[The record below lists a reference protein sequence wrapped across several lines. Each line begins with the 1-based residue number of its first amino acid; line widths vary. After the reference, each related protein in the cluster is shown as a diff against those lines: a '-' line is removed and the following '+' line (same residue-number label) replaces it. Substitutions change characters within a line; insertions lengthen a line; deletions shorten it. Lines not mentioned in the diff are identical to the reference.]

1 MSVEVAPGPPGH
13 GRDVVPRGRA
23 RIGDVKA
30 FAVALLLALALW
42 QLATLISD
50 GWVPSLVQ
58 IFDALVEDLQAPLT
72 YESIFI
78 TFRRILIAFVASTLI
93 GVLIGVGMGL
103 SRRIEAF
110 FRPLIVISLAIP
122 DPVYIIFAIL
132 VLGTEESSGLIAMTI
147 ALVPFIVNI
156 VVAGVQARDP
166 GLDEMSGVYRFG
178 SKRYLVNV
186 VGYQIA
192 PALLAAAR
200 TSFAFSWK
208 LVVLVEA
215 LSQPEG
221 IGAQIYY
228 SFRLLRPAHMISLAL
243 IFIVVMR
250 AVDVLVFERIEQRAL
265 AWM

>member
-1 MSVEVAPGPPGH
+1 MNAQATSAAPGAGGASP
-13 GRDVVPRGRA
+13 RRGR
-23 RIGDVKA
+23 RGDVEA
-30 FAVALLLALALW
+30 LAVAALVALAIW
-42 QLATLISD
+42 QFATFMSD
-50 GWVPSLVQ
+50 GWVPSLMN
-58 IFDALVEDLQAPLT
+58 IFRALGEDIQAPLT
-72 YESIFI
+72 YESIAI
-78 TFRRILIAFVASTLI
+78 TLRRIVIAFAASTAIGIVI
-93 GVLIGVGMGL
+93 GVSMGL
-103 SRRIEAF
+103 SRRLEAF
-110 FRPLIVISLAIP
+110 FRPLVVISLAIP

-156 VVAGVQARDP
+156 VVAGVHARDV

-178 SKRYLVNV
+178 GKRYLVHV

-243 IFIVVMR
+243 IFILIMRTIDVV
-250 AVDVLVFERIEQRAL
+250 VFERLERRAL

>member
-1 MSVEVAPGPPGH
+1 MSAQVAAPARGDGH
-13 GRDVVPRGRA
+13 GTVPAGKTRRGD
-23 RIGDVKA
+23 IQA

-42 QLATLISD
+42 QLGTFISD
-50 GWVPSLVQ
+50 GWVPSLAQ
-58 IFDALVEDLQAPLT
+58 IFSALFEDLQDSVT

-78 TFRRILIAFVASTLI
+78 TFRRIVIAFVASTLI
-93 GVLIGVGMGL
+93 GVVIGVGMGL
-103 SRRIEAF
+103 SRRVEAF
-110 FRPLIVISLAIP
+110 FRPLVVISLAVP

-156 VVAGVQARDP
+156 VVAGVHARDV
-166 GLDEMSGVYRFG
+166 GLDEMSRVYRFG
-178 SKRYLVNV
+178 GKRYLVDV

-243 IFIVVMR
+243 IFILLMR
-250 AVDVLVFERIEQRAL
+250 AIDLVVFERIERRAL
-265 AWM
+265 AWT

>member
-1 MSVEVAPGPPGH
+1 MSVQVAEPVPGDDRGVRPPGST
-13 GRDVVPRGRA
+13 RA
-23 RIGDVKA
+23 GDFQA
-30 FAVALLLALALW
+30 FLVALFLALAVW
-42 QLATLISD
+42 QLATLVSD
-50 GWVPSLVQ
+50 GWVPSLAQ
-58 IFDALVEDLQAPLT
+58 IFGALIEDLQDSLT

-103 SRRIEAF
+103 NKRVEAF
-110 FRPLIVISLAIP
+110 FRPLVVISLAIP

-132 VLGTEESSGLIAMTI
+132 ILGTEESSGLIAMTI

-156 VVAGVQARDP
+156 VVAGVHARDV

-178 SKRYLVNV
+178 SKRYLVHV

-243 IFIVVMR
+243 IFIVIMR
-250 AVDVLVFERIEQRAL
+250 AVDALVFERIERRAL